1 LSFAA
6 AGVTDEQLLA
16 TQHTKI
22 SGIKPHF
29 VMDSFGDLRR
39 VAAEALQQQ
48 QQQKQQQQSYTA
60 AAT

>member
-1 LSFAA
+1 LSLVT

-16 TQHTKI
+16 SQHSSS

-48 QQQKQQQQSYTA
+48 Q
-60 AAT
+60 